1 MKHLVAIAVKNY
13 FTPKERVLKGFFN
26 NWGSKSNQADAMVS
40 EEDIEWSI
48 TYPRIYYV
56 ESDAEAFKKYQK
68 EILSKRNNFRV
79 SLSSDELFDVSD
91 NYDYFKNK
99 DSYNYSYEMT
109 ELNPTTFTIEGLKK
123 RMTAIDFRDWFW
135 GGFNNVGPNNS
146 LDTKTNDLDTKINN
160 ADPDNLLD
168 LPI

>member
-1 MKHLVAIAVKNY
+1 MKHLVVIAVKNY
-13 FTPKERVLKGFFN
+13 FTPKRKELKKFFN
-26 NWGSKSNQADAMVS
+26 NWGSKSNQAEGIAS

-56 ESDAEAFKKYQK
+56 ESNAEAFKKYQE
-68 EILSKRNNFRV
+68 EILTKRNNFRV

-109 ELNPTTFTIEGLKK
+109 ELNPNIFTIEGLKK

-135 GGFNNVGPNNS
+135 GGFNNVGPNNCS
-146 LDTKTNDLDTKINN
+146 LDTKINN